1 MTFINNVE
9 SNFKTLQKL
18 DLIIRDI
25 ENLMVSMKDD
35 ELLQVYR
42 RTINLELASAVVEI
56 LDAKAII
63 YALHPDL
70 IDQSQDHSPFDEQF
84 YKNYVQKISQSK
96 TGIFQI
102 QIYLNNCKRFM
113 HHQKTMSNLVF
124 FNGSD

>member
-1 MTFINNVE
+1 M
-9 SNFKTLQKL
+9 SNPTLKTLQKL

-63 YALHPDL
+63 HALYPQL
-70 IDQSQDHSPFDEQF
+70 IDQIDQDPRFDAQF
-84 YKNYVQKISQSK
+84 YQQYVQKISQ
-96 TGIFQI
+96 
-102 QIYLNNCKRFM
+102 
-113 HHQKTMSNLVF
+113 
-124 FNGSD
+124 

>member
-42 RTINLELASAVVEI
+42 HTINLELASANIE
-56 LDAKAII
+56 LLNALAII
-63 YALHPDL
+63 YALYPLL
-70 IDQSQDHSPFDEQF
+70 IDQIDQDPRFDAQF
-84 YKNYVQKISQSK
+84 YQSYVQKNIPVKNWDISNIDLVKQLQKIYASSK
-96 TGIFQI
+96 DDEQLSLF
-102 QIYLNNCKRFM
+102 
-113 HHQKTMSNLVF
+113 
-124 FNGSD
+124 

>member
-1 MTFINNVE
+1 M
-9 SNFKTLQKL
+9 SNPTLKTLQKL

-70 IDQSQDHSPFDEQF
+70 INQIQNNSPFDAQF
-84 YKNYVQKISQSK
+84 YKQYVQKISQ
-96 TGIFQI
+96 
-102 QIYLNNCKRFM
+102 
-113 HHQKTMSNLVF
+113 
-124 FNGSD
+124 